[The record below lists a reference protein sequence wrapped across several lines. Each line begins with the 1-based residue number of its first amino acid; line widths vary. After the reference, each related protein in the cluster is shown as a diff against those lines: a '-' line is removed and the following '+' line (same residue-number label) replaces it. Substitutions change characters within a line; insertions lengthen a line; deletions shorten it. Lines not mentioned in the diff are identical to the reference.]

1 MLTCQATPLVSIGVL
16 DYKLPKT
23 ESEIARFKSEIDGIE
38 HVYLEDI
45 QNKVI
50 FTDVE
55 KRFSITGALSYV
67 LGDYIAGK
75 ELQIIQGSS
84 PQMGKGSNLPEI
96 MIHQQLA
103 DNMRLGLEDLI
114 QVNEQ
119 TYRIVGIYTVKEVS
133 LYSSSFSNQERQVL
147 AYVVGDIHFHD
158 INFPESATLSIVPQA
173 AYFDSVFEQLE
184 NRLQNKE
191 FGYVVIKTKVPRSRL
206 FPDQQLYELNVICI
220 IYIGA
225 IIIGAILMIVNIQMN
240 RIRGITRE
248 VALMKALGVK
258 DARVLAIISVQYGLL
273 SLCGSLLG
281 SIGLM
286 LVIGNMPPE
295 LKPFMNE
302 TLILLTISLL
312 FIVIFTIA
320 IGVIPARY
328 CLKTDVTL
336 YRANRD

>member
-1 MLTCQATPLVSIGVL
+1 VL

-158 INFPESATLSIVPQA
+158 INFP
-173 AYFDSVFEQLE
+173 
-184 NRLQNKE
+184 
-191 FGYVVIKTKVPRSRL
+191 
-206 FPDQQLYELNVICI
+206 DQQLYELNVICI

-240 RIRGITRE
+240 RIRCITRE